1 MKADSCLSSSSR
13 RLRMLSGVLFS
24 SVILFSS
31 ALVSVPAVVQAA
43 EGVASSTVVTDQ
55 SKTEDAAIRT
65 AIEALRVKRLEGTF
79 REEKTIAGFPKPM
92 VSTGRFELAPGKLV
106 WEIVD
111 PFPSVTTIDDNG
123 IRFDDGLGGD
133 ADNGSVEDDTAA
145 NPQAAQTAKIL
156 TGLLSGDPEA
166 LEGLF
171 ALKELPKSDGKTV
184 IEAVPKHEALSQF
197 VKKAVFTGREYVEN
211 VTLEGA
217 NGDITRIRLSNVKAQ
232 K

>member
-1 MKADSCLSSSSR
+1 MKAASRLSSSSR
-13 RLRMLSGVLFS
+13 RLRLLSVVLFS

-31 ALVSVPAVVQAA
+31 ALVSVPAVVHAA
-43 EGVASSTVVTDQ
+43 EGLAAPAVAKDQ
-55 SKTEDAAIRT
+55 SKTEDAAIRS
-65 AIEALRVKRLEGTF
+65 AIEALRVKHLEGTF
-79 REEKTIAGFPKPM
+79 HEEKTIAGFPKPM

-133 ADNGSVEDDTAA
+133 AHDMGTEDGTTA
-145 NPQAAQTAKIL
+145 NPQATQTAKIL

-197 VKKAVFTGREYVEN
+197 VNKAVFTGREYVEN

-217 NGDITRIRLSNVKAQ
+217 NGDVTRIQFANVKAQ